1 MPTCRALRVLVLGAQ
16 VLILERINMWK
27 LGLLWWK
34 FKKELL
40 MVWAMLRN
48 PAAPALSKLVVLLA
62 AIYIVSPVDLIPDV
76 LPVLGWLDDGVIS
89 MLLFKL
95 AFKLLPKEMYNS
107 LKAQF
112 EKKGGK
118 VDNVIDVVDV
128 KPK

>member
-1 MPTCRALRVLVLGAQ
+1 
-16 VLILERINMWK
+16 MWK

-34 FKKELL
+34 FKKELM

-62 AIYIVSPVDLIPDV
+62 AVYIISPVDIVPDV
-76 LPVLGWLDDGVIS
+76 IPILGWLDDGVVSI
-89 MLLFKL
+89 LLFKL
-95 AFKLLPKEMYNS
+95 AFKLLPKEMYDS

-118 VDNVIDVVDV
+118 VDDSAFTQSETAKTKVDDVVDV
-128 KPK
+128 KAKN

>member
-1 MPTCRALRVLVLGAQ
+1 
-16 VLILERINMWK
+16 MWK

-34 FKKELL
+34 FKKEIM

-62 AIYIVSPVDLIPDV
+62 AVYIISPIDLIPDV
-76 LPVLGWLDDGVIS
+76 IPVIGWIDDGVIS

-95 AFKLLPKEMYNS
+95 AFKLLPKEMYES

-118 VDNVIDVVDV
+118 VNDAVDDTVVDV

>member
-1 MPTCRALRVLVLGAQ
+1 
-16 VLILERINMWK
+16 MWK

-34 FKKELL
+34 FKKEIM

-62 AIYIVSPVDLIPDV
+62 AVYIISPVDLIPDV
-76 LPVLGWLDDGVIS
+76 IPILGWLDDGVIA

-95 AFKLLPKEMYNS
+95 AFKLLPKEMYDS
-107 LKAQF
+107 LKSQF

-118 VDNVIDVVDV
+118 VDDAAFTKSEAVKAKPNDVTDV
-128 KPK
+128 KSK